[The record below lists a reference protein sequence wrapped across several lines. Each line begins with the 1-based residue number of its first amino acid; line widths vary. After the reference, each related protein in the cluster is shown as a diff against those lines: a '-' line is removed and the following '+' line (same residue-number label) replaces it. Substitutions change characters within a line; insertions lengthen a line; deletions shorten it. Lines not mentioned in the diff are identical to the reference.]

1 MKREKKAD
9 CTFFSNVE
17 CEYWPCHGLEDQ
29 NCLFCYCPLYAF
41 DCGGDFTLTHGVKDC
56 SACLK
61 VHEAGGYEFVT
72 RELRRR
78 FPMKD

>member
-1 MKREKKAD
+1 MRDKKAD

-41 DCGGDFTLTHGVKDC
+41 DCGGNFTLTHGVKDC

-78 FPMKD
+78 YPMKD

>member
-1 MKREKKAD
+1 MREKKAD

-72 RELRRR
+72 SELRRR
-78 FPMKD
+78 FPLKG